1 MVMAAYRRIR
11 VAEPR
16 HSRSEAGQML
26 VLRVVGS
33 TFAYM
38 RKFALTLLLTLST
51 ASAAHA
57 VGLSTVI
64 RICGDDSKALCKGV
78 SYGAPMQA
86 CLIKNKAK
94 VTTACRKIVE
104 RLEKG
109 EKVRVFGG

>member
-1 MVMAAYRRIR
+1 M
-11 VAEPR
+11 
-16 HSRSEAGQML
+16 QKL
-26 VLRVVGS
+26 
-33 TFAYM
+33 
-38 RKFALTLLLTLST
+38 ALALLLTLAA

-57 VGLSTVI
+57 VGLTTVI

-86 CLIKNKAK
+86 CLIRNKAK
-94 VTTACRKIVE
+94 VTPSCRKIVE

>member
-1 MVMAAYRRIR
+1 MHRFLFCFLM
-11 VAEPR
+11 
-16 HSRSEAGQML
+16 
-26 VLRVVGS
+26 
-33 TFAYM
+33 TF
-38 RKFALTLLLTLST
+38 T
-51 ASAAHA
+51 ASSAAHA
-57 VGLSTVI
+57 VGLTTVI

-94 VTTACRKIVE
+94 VTPACRKIVE